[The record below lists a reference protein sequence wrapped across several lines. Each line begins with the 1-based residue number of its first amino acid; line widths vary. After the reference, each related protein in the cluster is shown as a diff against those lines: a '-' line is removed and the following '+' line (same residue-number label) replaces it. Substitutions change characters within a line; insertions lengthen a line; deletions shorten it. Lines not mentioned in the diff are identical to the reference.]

1 MAQVKSRSK
10 PKRAKTTR
18 KKSTGSAAANE
29 QATLRA
35 EEVTV
40 IYPTALG
47 EGVHA
52 LEKVSLSMGPGDFV
66 VALGASGC
74 GKTTFLN
81 LLAGFIQPTHG
92 QVTLGGKPIAGPGA
106 DRGVVFQKHALLPWL
121 KVLQNVTFGLKLQG
135 VQKEKRR
142 EMARKYINL
151 VGLKDFEDK
160 NIYEL
165 SGGMQQ
171 RVGLARALT
180 SDPAALLMD
189 EPLGA
194 LDALTRDNMQELILD
209 VWRET
214 NKAIFFITH
223 SVEEALFLA
232 TKLIVMSPRPGR
244 ITHEYDLDFCHRF
257 FECRDARKVKS
268 MPDFIKMR
276 EEIITIIRGD
286 ELEGGN
292 IHV

>member
-1 MAQVKSRSK
+1 MAQVKTRSK
-10 PKRAKTTR
+10 TKQAKTTP
-18 KKSTGSAAANE
+18 KKGNGSTAETE
-29 QATLRA
+29 QSTLRA

-92 QVTLGGKPIAGPGA
+92 QVTLGGKPITGPGA

-135 VQKEKRR
+135 VAREQRR

-214 NKAIFFITH
+214 HKAIFFITH